1 MPEVITIS
9 LEAIIHQLKLSCL
22 IPSIV
27 EGIVSRKIVIRVAA
41 EQGIEADSSE
51 LQQAADSLR
60 LLNKLQSA
68 HDTWLWL
75 QKHNLSLDE
84 FEELIYTTV
93 VSSKLANHL
102 FADQVE
108 PFFVEH
114 QLDYTQVVMYELALE
129 DEDLAMELF
138 YSIQTGELNFHEVAH
153 QYIQDQELRR
163 SGGYRG
169 PILRANLRPEISAAV
184 FAATPPQLLKPLIT
198 AEGSLL
204 ILVEELI
211 QPELNESLRQ
221 QILSDLFLE
230 WLRQQ
235 IEEVDTVIN
244 LESIN
249 QLPQTDFPS
258 KSLAEGT
265 PRAR

>member
-9 LEAIIHQLKLSCL
+9 RGEVIHQLKLSCL
-22 IPSIV
+22 IPSVV
-27 EGIVSRKIVIRVAA
+27 EGIVTRKIITRVAA
-41 EQGIEADSSE
+41 EQGIEADPRE

-75 QKHNLSLDE
+75 QKHSLSLDE
-84 FEELIYTTV
+84 FEELVHITV
-93 VSSKLANHL
+93 ISSKLANHL

-114 QLDYTQVVMYELALE
+114 QLDHTQVVMYELALE

-138 YSIQTGELNFHEVAH
+138 YSIQEGEISFHDAAH
-153 QYIQDQELRR
+153 QYIQDRELRR

-169 PILRANLRPEISAAV
+169 PILRTDLKPEISAAV

-198 AEGSLL
+198 AKGSLL

-211 QPELNESLRQ
+211 LPELNESLRY
-221 QILSDLFLE
+221 QILSNLFLE
-230 WLRQQ
+230 WLKQQ
-235 IEEVDTVIN
+235 IEQVDMVIN
-244 LESIN
+244 LEPID
-249 QLPQTDFPS
+249 QL
-258 KSLAEGT
+258 LV
-265 PRAR
+265 